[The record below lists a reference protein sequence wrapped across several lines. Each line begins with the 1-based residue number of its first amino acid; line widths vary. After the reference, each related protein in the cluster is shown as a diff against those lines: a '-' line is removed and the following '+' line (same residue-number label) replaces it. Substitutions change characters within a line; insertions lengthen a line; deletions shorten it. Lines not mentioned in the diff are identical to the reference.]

1 MSHMSGGR
9 AAEWLVGDTLRL
21 ATEQRPDATA
31 IVVDGQSRDYTRLLD
46 ESLRLARALQDL
58 GLERGGRVVI
68 QTTNS
73 WETAVAVYGTTLAGG
88 VFVVVNAQTKSDKLG
103 YMLAD
108 SGAQFLVTQSSLL
121 TVFRSVEAELTALK
135 HVLVVGES
143 TDLPAQCLS
152 FDTLVSSAD
161 PSPSARG
168 IPVDLAALIYTSGS
182 TGNPKGV
189 MIRQQSM
196 VFTMQ
201 TLCRYLRL
209 SADDRIL
216 NFLPLAFDYGL
227 YQLLMAVRLGATLI
241 LEQSFTF
248 PLEIVARL
256 ADSRAT
262 VFPGVPTAYA
272 TLCGLSRDRPELVLP
287 DVRRVTNTAAALPPP
302 ILGDLRR
309 IFPNALIFA
318 MYGLTECKRVCY
330 LEPELLDQR
339 PSSVGKA
346 IPGTETLIVVD
357 GRPAA
362 PGEVGVL
369 HVRGPHVMA
378 GYWNQPELTAEMLR
392 DGPTPGERML
402 CTQDFFTEDED
413 GFLYFVGR
421 SDDIIKSGGQ
431 KVSPIEVENALH
443 AIPEVRQ
450 AAVIG
455 VEDEKLGE
463 AIRAYIVLH
472 DGASLT
478 ERDVVRACRTR
489 LEAIMVPH
497 QVVFLDELPTTES
510 GKVKKKGLSAAP

>member
-1 MSHMSGGR
+1 MSTRSGGR
-9 AAEWLVGDTLRL
+9 AAEWLVGDTLRHS
-21 ATEQRPDATA
+21 TEQRPDATA
-31 IVVDGQSRDYTRLLD
+31 IVVDGRSRDYESLLD
-46 ESLRLARALQDL
+46 ESLRLARALQEL
-58 GLERGGRVVI
+58 GLERGGRVVV

-108 SGAQFLVTQSSLL
+108 SGAQFLVTQRPLL
-121 TVFRSVEAELTALK
+121 NVFRSFQGGLPALE

-143 TDLPAQCLS
+143 ADLPAPCLG
-152 FDTLVSSAD
+152 FGELVASAD
-161 PSPSARG
+161 PSPSVRG

-201 TLCRYLRL
+201 SLCRYLRL

-256 ADSRAT
+256 TDTGAT

-272 TLCGLSRDRPELVLP
+272 TLCGLSRNRPELQLP
-287 DVRRVTNTAAALPPP
+287 EVRRVTNTAAALPPP

-330 LEPELLDQR
+330 LEPELLEQR

-346 IPGTETLIVVD
+346 IPGTEALVLVD

-402 CTQDFFTEDED
+402 CTQDFFTQDDE

-443 AIPEVRQ
+443 AIPEVRL
-450 AAVIG
+450 AAVVG

-463 AIRAYIVLH
+463 AIRAYVVLH

-478 ERDVVRACRTR
+478 EHDVVRACRSR
-489 LEAIMVPH
+489 LEPIMVPH
-497 QVVFLDELPTTES
+497 EVVFLDELPTTES
-510 GKVKKKGLSAAP
+510 GKVKKTGLGSAS